1 MLKKKYRIVVKDFL
15 GKDFLH
21 NPEDGEKIVNDIL
34 ENNIENKN
42 VEIDFKG
49 IKTVNTA
56 FCNVIYEVLKN
67 RKGKYT
73 VTLIHCNSLIME
85 TFERVRDNYDK
96 RANTH
101 DL

>member
-21 NPEDGEKIVNDIL
+21 NPEDGEKIVNAIL
-34 ENNIENKN
+34 EKNLENKN

-56 FCNVIYEVLKN
+56 FCNVIYEALKN

-85 TFERVRDNYDK
+85 TFERSGINE
-96 RANTH
+96 
-101 DL
+101 